1 MLQTTIQLPND
12 YRKHKLR
19 IITKTPYEYYAGI
32 PAQVFIG
39 NSTEVSRFFLLR
51 SLPQFLLLSICSA
64 LIVLM
69 LGLLFSRPN
78 YAKKQ
83 LLSSLLL
90 IGFTFLIGLQSIVLK
105 CSSKYLV
112 QSEKLVDSL

>member
-1 MLQTTIQLPND
+1 MGLGSCRRAAPLQIYRYREAQGTRHASDDHPAAND

-69 LGLLFSRPN
+69 LGLLF
-78 YAKKQ
+78 
-83 LLSSLLL
+83 
-90 IGFTFLIGLQSIVLK
+90 
-105 CSSKYLV
+105 
-112 QSEKLVDSL
+112 